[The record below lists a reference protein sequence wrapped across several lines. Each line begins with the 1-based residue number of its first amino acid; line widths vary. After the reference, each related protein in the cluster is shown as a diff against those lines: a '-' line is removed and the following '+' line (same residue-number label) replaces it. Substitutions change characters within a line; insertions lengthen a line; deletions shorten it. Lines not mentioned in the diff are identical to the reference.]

1 MPNWVTTKIKSSP
14 QVIQALVNEQGH
26 VDFSRI
32 IKFEGSFE
40 WDGVRVSAETL
51 AEKVVNAEL
60 SDHPLLRPLEEY
72 NRARASLKDLDDE
85 GFEQFVQML
94 RNHRATGYFHTMDF
108 AREAWGTKWN
118 ACDSTHDVDAGTARF
133 DTAWSFPAP
142 VMLKLSE
149 AFPGDEIAIE
159 YADEDIG
166 SNCGRMTLK
175 AGAVVEQDIAGSWR
189 DMSDADRERWSA
201 FAYQV
206 KGWDP
211 EEDEGGD

>member
-1 MPNWVTTKIKSSP
+1 MPNWVTTKVKSTP
-14 QVIQALVNEQGH
+14 QVIKALINDQGH
-26 VDFSRI
+26 IDFSRI

-40 WDGVRVSAETL
+40 WNGVLGSAETL
-51 AEKVVNAEL
+51 AKKVVNSQL
-60 SDHPLLRPLEEY
+60 SDHPLLRPLQEHS
-72 NRARASLKDLDDE
+72 RSQSSLKDLNDE
-85 GFEQFVQML
+85 GFEQFIQML
-94 RNHRATGYFHTMDF
+94 RNHRATGYFHGMDF

-118 ACDSTHDVDAGTARF
+118 ACDSTHDIERGEAKF

-149 AFPGDEIAIE
+149 SFPDDEIAIE

-175 AGAVVEQDIAGSWR
+175 GGAAIDKDIAGSWN

-201 FAYQV
+201 FAFQV
-206 KGWDP
+206 KGWEP
-211 EEDEGGD
+211 EEDE